1 MRNRPMADDSAPQTA
16 KVERLRSVYLA
27 VTDGDTSPS
36 VERQQESSRT
46 RELRAER
53 AESAVGPAALHGL
66 DDAIDDAEPV

>member
-1 MRNRPMADDSAPQTA
+1 MADDSAPETK
-16 KVERLRSVYLA
+16 KVERLKSVYLA

-36 VERQQESSRT
+36 VEHQREESRT

-53 AESAVGPAALHGL
+53 ADSAVGPAALHGL

>member
-1 MRNRPMADDSAPQTA
+1 MTDDSVPEAE
-16 KVERLRSVYLA
+16 KVERLKAVYLA

-36 VERQQESSRT
+36 VERQHEASRT